1 MPDPIAN
8 MLTQISNA
16 NNKFKETVDVPLSKL
31 KVEIAKVL
39 KEEGFISNYR
49 VATDKRQGTIRLTL
63 KYTAQ
68 KDRVIRG
75 VKRVSKPG
83 LRIFRKWTEIP
94 SVQNGIGT
102 AILSTSRG
110 IFSSQKAREKKV
122 GGEILCY
129 IW

>member
-1 MPDPIAN
+1 MLDPIAD
-8 MLTQISNA
+8 MLSQISNA
-16 NNKFKETVDVPLSKL
+16 NHKFKETVDIPLSKL

-49 VATDKRQGTIRLTL
+49 VAPDKRQGTIRLTM
-63 KYTAQ
+63 KYSGQ

-83 LRIFRKWTEIP
+83 LRIYRKWSEIP

-110 IFSSQKAREKKV
+110 VVSSQKAREKKI